1 MQPPH
6 PRPAIYLDRDGTLVE
21 EVDYRVDPGQVR
33 RIPGAAAAVRRL
45 NQAGWPVVIVTNQS
59 MIARGMANERQLVRI
74 HARLTELLSAE
85 GARLDG
91 IYYCPH
97 HPELGE
103 PPYRAACDCRK
114 PLPGLLRQ
122 AARELDL
129 DLAQSAMIGDSL
141 RDLAAGQA
149 AGCRQLVLVRT
160 GHGRAEETKVRE
172 ADLGISAAICDDFA
186 AAVVHLLSPD
196 QRARSFAGP
205 SVRSQS
211 RPA

>member
-6 PRPAIYLDRDGTLVE
+6 PRPAVFLDRDGTLVE
-21 EVDYRVDPGQVR
+21 EVDYLIDPGQVR
-33 RIPGAAAAVRRL
+33 LIPGAAAAVRRL

-59 MIARGMANERQLVRI
+59 MIARGMANERQLGRI
-74 HARLTELLSAE
+74 HARLAELLNAE

-186 AAVVHLLSPD
+186 AAVVHLMSQD

-205 SVRSQS
+205 AVRSQS